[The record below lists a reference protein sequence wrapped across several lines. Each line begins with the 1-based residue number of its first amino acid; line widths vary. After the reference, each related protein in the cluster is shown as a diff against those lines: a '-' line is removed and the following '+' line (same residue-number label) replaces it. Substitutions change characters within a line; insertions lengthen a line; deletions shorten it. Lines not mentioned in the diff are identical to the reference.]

1 MKRNSLTLK
10 LLVATGFALVGTAI
24 AVTAI
29 AYVVITYFPNVWLEA
44 DLVSN
49 AEEVAAGLVYDAADR
64 PIALHIKPSLN
75 SAYSV
80 LQQDMLYRIVD
91 AQGRVLLAADS
102 GAGAFAPMGQA
113 FDPALARFTL
123 PLGENLM
130 HVATF
135 ALDRPGT
142 TYYLQ
147 LARSERFHHVL
158 TNLESDT
165 AGEAAL
171 AAIIMAQLIF
181 SAIVFFTIRRVLKP
195 LQAASQAAARITPDN
210 RHARLSAEGMPG
222 ELVPLIDALNQALE
236 RLSVGYEVQQEFLAT
251 AAHELKTPLA
261 LMRGTVELG
270 DSPERAALLVDID
283 GMSRQVQQLLQLAE
297 CSEARNYT
305 MAPTDMARVVNEAA
319 DRLGR
324 LAAKSDVRI
333 EATIHHMAAP
343 CLLHADGAAV
353 FILLRNLLENAIRF
367 APAGSAVEVALS
379 EKGLAVRD
387 RGAGIKPQD
396 RALVFKRYWRGGGQ
410 NSQGSGL
417 GLAICQEIVLA
428 HGWTI
433 EAQDAAPGA
442 RFWVGFGVR

>member
-1 MKRNSLTLK
+1 MKRHSLTRK
-10 LLVATGFALVGTAI
+10 LLAGTGFALVSTAI
-24 AVTAI
+24 AVSVI
-29 AYVVITYFPNVWLEA
+29 AYIVITYFPNVWLES
-44 DLVSN
+44 DLTSN
-49 AEEVAAGLVYDAADR
+49 AAEVAAGLVYDGTDR

-91 AQGRVLLAADS
+91 AEGRVLLAADA
-102 GAGAFAPMGQA
+102 GAGAFAPTGKT

-142 TYYLQ
+142 THYLQ

-195 LQAASQAAARITPDN
+195 LQAASQAAAQITPDN
-210 RHARLSAEGMPG
+210 RHARLSAAGMPS

-270 DSPERAALLVDID
+270 NSPDRDALLADID

-297 CSEARNYT
+297 CSEPRNYT
-305 MAPTDMARVVNEAA
+305 MAPTAMASVVNEAA
-319 DRLGR
+319 GRLAR
-324 LAAKSDVRI
+324 LAAKSHVRI
-333 EATIHHMAAP
+333 ETNIDPTLAP
-343 CLLHADGAAV
+343 CVLQADGAAV

-367 APAGSAVEVALS
+367 APEGSAVEVTLS
-379 EKGLAVRD
+379 ASGLAVRD
-387 RGAGIKPQD
+387 WGGGIKPQD
-396 RALVFKRYWRGGGQ
+396 KAMVFKRYWRDGGQ
-410 NSQGSGL
+410 NSTGSGL
-417 GLAICQEIVLA
+417 GLAICREIVLA

-433 EAQDAAPGA
+433 EAQNAKPGA
-442 RFWVGFGVR
+442 RFWVGFGTG